1 MSREV
6 YSQEALPAPPHGYV
20 LIKFLTRLAK
30 RPAGIETVSLERE
43 GANWKVVGYWIAW
56 VIPTLSEAWKVPR
69 LKGGERALD
78 ELRKGPSGVPVKDRR
93 RQSRRLTSY
102 GFGGFR
108 PSA

>member
-43 GANWKVVGYWIAW
+43 GANWKVVGYWIA
-56 VIPTLSEAWKVPR
+56 
-69 LKGGERALD
+69 
-78 ELRKGPSGVPVKDRR
+78 
-93 RQSRRLTSY
+93 
-102 GFGGFR
+102 
-108 PSA
+108 